1 MALVLNRTG
10 SLLPTIVSDF
20 FDGDDFF
27 APSFFNFDSDFG
39 TLKVG
44 RQIPSANIT
53 ENPKDFVIELAAPGL
68 EKKDFKVE
76 ADNNMLTISAE
87 KKTEEK
93 KETKN
98 YSRKEFSYNSFS
110 RSFNLPDNALPD
122 KITAEYQN
130 GVLKLTL
137 PKKEVTVASSK
148 KEIKVA

>member
-10 SLLPTIVSDF
+10 SLLPSIVSDF

-27 APSFFNFDSDFG
+27 APSIFNLDSDWNTFR
-39 TLKVG
+39 VG
-44 RQIPSANIT
+44 KQIPSANIT

-76 ADNNMLTISAE
+76 TDNNMLTISAE

-110 RSFNLPDNALPD
+110 RSFNLPENSLPD
-122 KITAEYQN
+122 KIAAEYQN

-137 PKKEVTVASSK
+137 PKKEVAVVTPK
-148 KEIKVA
+148 KEIKVS

>member
-10 SLLPTIVSDF
+10 NLLPAVVSDF
-20 FDGDDFF
+20 FDGDDLLAPEFF
-27 APSFFNFDSDFG
+27 DFDLDLPRWGLKKQAPS
-39 TLKVG
+39 V
-44 RQIPSANIT
+44 NIT
-53 ENPKDFVIELAAPGL
+53 ENPKDFVVELAAPGL

-76 ADNNMLTISAE
+76 ADKDLLTISAE

-98 YSRKEFSYNSFS
+98 YSRREFSYNSFS
-110 RSFNLPDNALPD
+110 RSFNMPDNTLPD

-137 PKKEVTVASSK
+137 PKKEVTVVAPK
-148 KEIKVA
+148 KEIKVS

>member
-10 SLLPTIVSDF
+10 SPVLFRDDF

-27 APSFFNFDSDFG
+27 APSFFNFDGDLSNFR
-39 TLKVG
+39 LAK
-44 RQIPSANIT
+44 QIPSANIT

-76 ADNNMLTISAE
+76 ADKDILTISAE

-98 YSRKEFSYNSFS
+98 YSRKRFSYNSFS
-110 RSFNLPDNALPD
+110 RSFNLPDNTLPD
-122 KITAEYQN
+122 KIAAEYQN

-137 PKKEVTVASSK
+137 PKKEVTVVSPK